1 MRKCKMA
8 KKRDKDKL
16 SQEER
21 EIVNSFERGEWQS
34 VKNVNTEKGVAK
46 KAARETLEKGV
57 RINIRLSKIDLDH
70 IKLRAAHEGLP
81 YQTLISSI
89 LHKYAAGHLA

>member
-1 MRKCKMA
+1 MRKCKMS
-8 KKRDKDKL
+8 KKKDKHKL

-21 EIVNSFERGEWQS
+21 EIADSFERGEWQS
-34 VKNVNTEKGVAK
+34 VRNVNTEKGVAK
-46 KAARETLEKGV
+46 ETLKKGV
-57 RINIRLSKIDLDH
+57 RINIRLTKIDLEH